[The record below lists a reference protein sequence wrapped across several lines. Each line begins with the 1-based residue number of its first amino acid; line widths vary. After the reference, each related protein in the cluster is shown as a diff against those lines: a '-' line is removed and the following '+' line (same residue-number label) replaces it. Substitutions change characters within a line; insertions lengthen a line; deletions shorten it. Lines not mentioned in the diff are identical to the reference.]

1 MPALHDALDT
11 PREEPVRSAPSR
23 LILNGRNEKAHTQPT
38 WLGLLL
44 LWKAVTKLRIE
55 TVR

>member
-38 WLGLLL
+38 WLSLLL